1 VKGLDST
8 LGYVGRAFSKA
19 SSDALLVKVLR
30 QLGAVIVAK
39 TNLPQSIMVCGMSKN
54 ATSSIVLIAK
64 ASSGVRLR
72 ILSGG

>member
-8 LGYVGRAFSKA
+8 LGYIGRAFSEA
-19 SSDALLVKVLR
+19 SSDALLVRVLR

-39 TNLPQSIMVCGMSKN
+39 TNLPQSIMVCQEN
-54 ATSSIVLIAK
+54 TTSSIVLVAK
-64 ASSGVRLR
+64 VGSGARLR